1 MNVKQCDSSIIV
13 SGPTFIVPYKSL
25 TWNTITHPTLTELI
39 PQAGFT
45 TSDPNCPIESFS
57 ITTDSGASVYTGG
70 KCPTIDL
77 SQDCRTINLSKAG
90 VTKNGPVDFTFKI
103 TAKAKGNL
111 GGTLFGK
118 LEKDI
123 KIKVDFDLCDING
136 HTLSYTG
143 ISLNPYL
150 KTQYLNTLSS
160 PRSSIIIPS
169 AGFTTSDPVN
179 CPLTSFK
186 IEEIKKKV
194 SKSPTKTCPVPDLLD
209 PCRTL
214 NLDVSKITSNGEI

>member
-1 MNVKQCDSSIIV
+1 VSI
-13 SGPTFIVPYKSL
+13 Y
-25 TWNTITHPTLTELI
+25 
-39 PQAGFT
+39 AAT
-45 TSDPNCPIESFS
+45 TCTSPNL
-57 ITTDSGASVYTGG
+57 D
-70 KCPTIDL
+70 D
-77 SQDCRTINLSKAG
+77 DCRTINLSNVG
-90 VTKNGPVDFTFKI
+90 VTTNGVKEFTFKI
-103 TAKAKGNL
+103 TAKAKGN
-111 GGTLFGK
+111 GDGTLFGK
-118 LEKDI
+118 LEKNI
-123 KIKVDFDLCDING
+123 TINVDFDLCDIIG

-143 ISLNPYL
+143 ISLDPYP
-150 KTQYLNTLSS
+150 KTQSLNSLSK

-186 IEEIKKKV
+186 IEETKKKV